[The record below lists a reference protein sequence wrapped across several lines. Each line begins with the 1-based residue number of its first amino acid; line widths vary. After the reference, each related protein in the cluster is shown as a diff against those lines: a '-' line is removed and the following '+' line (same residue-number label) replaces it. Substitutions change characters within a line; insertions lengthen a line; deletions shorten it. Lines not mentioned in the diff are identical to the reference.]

1 METSI
6 RHTRSL
12 LRVAGLL
19 TVALYIFAGCSDS
32 SAVKSQS
39 AGREIQIESGTIDLV
54 VAQLELTHSFAR
66 LVQLSGITSS
76 MDVNASYT
84 MFAPTDDA
92 VARYLAAKLMSI
104 EQLEADGATMTAFVG
119 AHIIVGER
127 SGTNLLNSLDTT
139 IDSISNQHLSIR
151 QIDGNIAISGADEN
165 PAKLIAID
173 LRATNGL
180 VHIIDAVLA
189 P

>member
-1 METSI
+1 
-6 RHTRSL
+6 
-12 LRVAGLL
+12 
-19 TVALYIFAGCSDS
+19 
-32 SAVKSQS
+32 
-39 AGREIQIESGTIDLV
+39 
-54 VAQLELTHSFAR
+54 
-66 LVQLSGITSS
+66 

-92 VARYLAAKLMSI
+92 VALYLAAKGMGI
-104 EQLEADGATMTAFVG
+104 EQLEAGGALMTAFVG

-127 SGTNLLNSLDTT
+127 SGTNLLNALGTT

-151 QIDGNIAISGADEN
+151 QIDGNVAISGDDEN

-189 P
+189 L